1 MTDKELVKL
10 IAATADDKKAQEL
23 DVLEIEGLTTLSE
36 YFVIMTGTS
45 NTHLKA
51 LAGEIEKLVKEHGGP
66 DPHHIEGYNAASW
79 ILMDYGSVLVH
90 IFTGETRKFYSLERL
105 WGDAKKI
112 DYKAL

>member
-23 DVLEIEGLTTLSE
+23 DVLEVEGLTTLSE

-51 LAGEIEKLVKEHGGP
+51 LAGEIEKVVKEHGGP